1 MTENCYTKCYIS
13 WLVNF
18 TAGLVNF
25 TDELVN
31 LTDGLVNFIAELVN
45 LTDGLVNFGIC
56 VPTGL
61 VKHFNCHAFDVV

>member
-13 WLVNF
+13 WQVNF

-25 TDELVN
+25 T
-31 LTDGLVNFIAELVN
+31 AELVN
-45 LTDGLVNFGIC
+45 LTDGLVNVGIC

-61 VKHFNCHAFDVV
+61 VKHFNCHTFDVV